1 MNATHDVPSAMSNE
15 MMTAGAPGTT
25 RWITWWLSIL
35 TVLTLGL
42 VASFSV
48 RARQEPGSQAADR
61 TALPGT
67 PSGQSSGAVAGSDE
81 VADGPWG
88 PLEIIPIRISPPM
101 EFVWQA
107 ESGPPRGVIWNFPK
121 TSLTRLNDKLIELG
135 LSDSVQAAIR
145 SMAKLDPTID
155 GYTVHPNREFVLG
168 LDPEDRAKLYVLL
181 HHFSENSDQIEAFRF
196 GGASAEEWLG
206 DSPILPE
213 TRQLVTPLIYRHG
226 AFLFFSD
233 LRSVEPL
240 LPSAEERTALIETLS
255 CESTML
261 LRLQVSEDS
270 DIEALVN
277 YWGRGGREKDVR
289 PILESL
295 SRIGG
300 RQGLDITQLLPP
312 FARQRIYTY
321 PKTQNY
327 NQAIKRDCFWTAL
340 NFFSEQPDDRFG
352 DAEGTFKTFKQD
364 YYRIFGNP
372 QFGDVILYADDN
384 RGVIHAAV
392 YIAADIVFTKNGTTA
407 ARPWMFV
414 RLKDM
419 KDFYPQTNNE
429 FTAFF
434 RPRGL

>member
-1 MNATHDVPSAMSNE
+1 MNATHDVSPPVGNGV
-15 MMTAGAPGTT
+15 TTVGAFGTT

-42 VASFSV
+42 VASFGM
-48 RARQEPGSQAADR
+48 RARQERGSRTADR
-61 TALPGT
+61 TAAPGA
-67 PSGQSSGAVAGSDE
+67 PSEKSPAIVAESDDMAE
-81 VADGPWG
+81 GPWG
-88 PLEIIPIRISPPM
+88 PLEIIPITIFPPM
-101 EFVWQA
+101 EFIWQA
-107 ESGPPRGVIWNFPK
+107 ESGPPRGVTWHFPRI
-121 TSLTRLNDKLIELG
+121 SLSGLNDKLIELR
-135 LSDSVQAAIR
+135 LTDSVQTAIR
-145 SMAKLDPTID
+145 SMAKLNPAID
-155 GYTVHPNREFVLG
+155 GYTVCPDREFVLG

-181 HHFSENSDQIEAFRF
+181 HHSPENSDQIEAFRF
-196 GGASAEEWLG
+196 GGVSVEEWFG
-206 DSPILPE
+206 DSPISPE

-226 AFLFFSD
+226 SFLLFSD

-240 LPSAEERTALIETLS
+240 LASAEERMALIRAFSREL
-255 CESTML
+255 TML
-261 LRLQVSEDS
+261 LKLEVSEDS

-300 RQGLDITQLLPP
+300 RQSLDVTQLLPP

-321 PKTQNY
+321 PKTQDHN
-327 NQAIKRDCFWTAL
+327 ATVSRDCFWTAF

-352 DAEGTFKTFKQD
+352 DTDGTFKTFKQD

-384 RGVIHAAV
+384 RGLIHAAV
-392 YIAADIVFTKNGTTA
+392 YIAADIVFTKNGTTT

-414 RLKDM
+414 RLEDM
-419 KDFYPQTNNE
+419 KDFYPRTNHE
-429 FTAFF
+429 LTAYF